1 MPLCLET
8 EEAKNKFW
16 EWTGNG
22 WQQVLDPLFYDFMG
36 DTQTLFLLL
45 LLLLKWSVIEY
56 VKLLNTR
63 KIFADIIVY
72 IFVH

>member
-22 WQQVLDPLFYDFMG
+22 WQQVLEPLFYDFVSKFCGWHSNIIFVVVVVIEVKCNTPYSQMA
-36 DTQTLFLLL
+36 DTQEKTG
-45 LLLLKWSVIEY
+45 
-56 VKLLNTR
+56 
-63 KIFADIIVY
+63 A
-72 IFVH
+72 